1 MSKLQIITDSA
12 KLSATV
18 KRALAQYAT
27 VGANLHV
34 AAVSAL
40 WHVCKHGNPAVLN
53 TIHAGLRS
61 NDQTALKMY
70 IRRAQIINGLGGGVP
85 DGLPASEIQAAHSR
99 GMVLDFRQGQFVVFR
114 GHTSEEAKSLAK
126 LCEDRFISPD
136 GEVDRMLLER
146 NNFAEVQTL
155 GDVDVL
161 KRIVQVAKVLEGET
175 ETRKLAV
182 SDKVKSTIKAW
193 GEQAAIMLKQY
204 EATGTT
210 TAAQPTAH

>member
-53 TIHAGLRS
+53 TIYAGLRS

-136 GEVDRMLLER
+136 GEIDRMLLER

-161 KRIVQVAKVLEGET
+161 KRIVQVAKTLEGET